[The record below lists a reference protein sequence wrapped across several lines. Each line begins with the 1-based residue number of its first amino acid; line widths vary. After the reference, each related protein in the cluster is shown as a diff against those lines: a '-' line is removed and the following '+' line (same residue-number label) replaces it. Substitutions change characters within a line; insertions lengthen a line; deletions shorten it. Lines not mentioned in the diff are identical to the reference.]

1 MRLSKVWTIA
11 SKDFKTYKKKRFI
24 LQSIII
30 FVLVVSIGLPLII
43 GLVIVKAKNPPATV
57 LPGLID
63 AFSFWFV
70 IEPASIPISIASY
83 SLVGEKVQKSL
94 EPLLAAP
101 VTDSEILA
109 GKSIAAF
116 VPAIASTYIGAVI
129 FMFLIDIFTFGP
141 LTYLY
146 FPNWNIGVILLLL
159 APLSCIFSI
168 GINVLISSRSNDIR
182 AAQQLGI
189 FIIIPFA
196 VVYFM
201 SEFNFISLTIT
212 NLLIMA
218 AVLLIIDIIVF
229 YIVKVTF
236 QREEILTKWK

>member
-1 MRLSKVWTIA
+1 MRLSKVWAIA
-11 SKDFKTYKKKRFI
+11 SKDFKTYRKKRFI

-30 FVLVVSIGLPLII
+30 FALLVSIGLPLII
-43 GLVIVKAKNPPATV
+43 EFIILRAKNPPSAV
-57 LPGLID
+57 LPAYIN

-70 IEPASIPISIASY
+70 IGPAAIPISIASY

-116 VPAIASTYIGAVI
+116 LPSIASTYIGAVA
-129 FMFLIDIFTFGP
+129 FMFLIDLFTFSP
-141 LTYLY
+141 LKYLY
-146 FPNWNIGVILLLL
+146 FPNWNIGVMLLLL

-168 GINVLISSRSNDIR
+168 CINVLISSRSNDVR

-196 VVYFM
+196 IVYFM
-201 SEFNFISLTIT
+201 SEFKFISLTIT
-212 NLLIMA
+212 TLLIMA
-218 AVLLIIDIIVF
+218 AVLFVLDIIVF
-229 YIVKVTF
+229 YIAKTTF
-236 QREEILTKWK
+236 KREEILTKWR